1 MEKVRNFTPHEIVII
16 GENGKAARY
25 PSEGVARVQV
35 ENRDVGAFA
44 GVQLVRSEFGE
55 VEGLP
60 PVKSHTLVIVS
71 RIVRDACPD
80 RGDLVVPTD
89 FVRDKEGRIVGAQ
102 ALEVR

>member
-16 GENGKAARY
+16 GENKKVACY
-25 PSEGVARVQV
+25 PSEGVARVRV

-44 GVQLVRSEFGE
+44 GVPLVRSEFGE

-60 PVKSHTLVIVS
+60 PFENQTLIMVS

-89 FVRDKEGRIVGAQ
+89 FVRDKEGRIIGAQ
-102 ALEVR
+102 KLEVK